1 MKTWMWITLA
11 VLLLAVIG
19 YAIYAR
25 TQVKKAEAEAKLK
38 EQQLA
43 GLGGGNQPKS
53 SKLAEIL
60 DSLVPFLT
68 LVKS

>member
-1 MKTWMWITLA
+1 MWITLA
-11 VLLLAVIG
+11 VLLLVVIG

-43 GLGGGNQPKS
+43 GLGGTNQPKS